1 MPVQRHSFN
10 CNSSP
15 VPINQ
20 SLLLLIMFITMT
32 CLVMGSSTFLQ
43 QVPNSHVNIPKW
55 FLPFGN
61 KFRLSNF
68 LSQLWLIF
76 GLVFYRYMWLVGQF
90 DARLLLKKDVPYSK
104 RYAARLFMMNLAY
117 LSPKMRLRNTFFRQ
131 RRVAPQLCLNTLWG
145 EKKSWTLDHCAHFR
159 ESVSIPWKFR
169 DKVMSHKHYV
179 SHTLVSAISEL
190 LCEASSKTCAQRWTF
205 YAYKK

>member
-1 MPVQRHSFN
+1 MSVQRHSFN

-20 SLLLLIMFITMT
+20 RLLLLIMFITMT

-43 QVPNSHVNIPKW
+43 QVPKSHVNIPKW

-61 KFRLSNF
+61 TFRLSKF

-90 DARLLLKKDVPYSK
+90 DARLLLKKENLLT
-104 RYAARLFMMNLAY
+104 ARGTPWIFKMNLAY
-117 LSPKMRLRNTFFRQ
+117 LSPKMRLRNTFFRH
-131 RRVAPQLCLNTLWG
+131 RRVAPQL
-145 EKKSWTLDHCAHFR
+145 SLDTFR
-159 ESVSIPWKFR
+159 ENKRRVGPWITA
-169 DKVMSHKHYV
+169 HIYV
-179 SHTLVSAISEL
+179 NLWAFFGSFAI
-190 LCEASSKTCAQRWTF
+190 R
-205 YAYKK
+205 